1 MTDEVP
7 EVVKETNLDLTRLAK
22 LLELLG
28 SDQSGEAL
36 NAARLAHRMV
46 RGAKKTW
53 AEIIDPP
60 RKKVSPN
67 KQASDLRKGADNW
80 RAQHRKYEDELRK
93 EQRKAS
99 MEGVYDV
106 LVESILMRAFTISS
120 EDREFIVQMNRKA
133 AYSPEEKKRINEIY
147 NSAFHATRRKQ

>member
-1 MTDEVP
+1 MTDEIP

-28 SDQSGEAL
+28 SDQNGEVM
-36 NAARLAHRMV
+36 NAARAAHRMV
-46 RGAKKTW
+46 RGSKMTW
-53 AEIIDPP
+53 SEIIDPP

-67 KQASDLRKGADNW
+67 KQASDLRKGAENW
-80 RAQHRKYEDELRK
+80 RAQHKKYEAELRK

-106 LVESILMRAFTISS
+106 LAESILMRAFTISS

-133 AYSPEEKKRINEIY
+133 AYSPEEKKRINEVY
-147 NSAFHATRRKQ
+147 NRAFSTTGRK

>member
-1 MTDEVP
+1 MTDEIP
-7 EVVKETNLDLTRLAK
+7 EVTKDTNLDLTRLAK

-28 SDQSGEAL
+28 SDQNGEVM
-36 NAARLAHRMV
+36 NAARAAHRMV
-46 RGAKKTW
+46 RGSKMTW
-53 AEIIDPP
+53 SEIIDPP

-67 KQASDLRKGADNW
+67 KQASDLRKGAENW
-80 RAQHRKYEDELRK
+80 RAQHKKYEAELRK

-133 AYSPEEKKRINEIY
+133 AYSPEEKKRINEVY
-147 NSAFHATRRKQ
+147 NRAFSTTGRK

>member
-1 MTDEVP
+1 MTDEIP

-22 LLELLG
+22 FLELLG
-28 SDQSGEAL
+28 SDQSGEVL
-36 NAARLAHRMV
+36 SAARMAHRMV
-46 RGAKKTW
+46 KGSNMTW

-67 KQASDLRKGADNW
+67 KQASDLRKGAENW
-80 RAQHRKYEDELRK
+80 RAQHRKHEEELRK

-106 LVESILMRAFTISS
+106 LIESILMRAFTISS

-133 AYSPEEKKRINEIY
+133 SYTPEEKKRINLVY
-147 NSAFHATRRKQ
+147 NRAFSTAGRK

>member
-1 MTDEVP
+1 MTDEIP

-22 LLELLG
+22 FLELLG
-28 SDQSGEAL
+28 SDQSGEVL
-36 NAARLAHRMV
+36 SAARMAHRMV
-46 RGAKKTW
+46 KGSNMTW

-67 KQASDLRKGADNW
+67 KQASDLRKGAENW
-80 RAQHRKYEDELRK
+80 RAQHRKHEEELRK

-106 LVESILMRAFTISS
+106 LIESILMRAFTISS

-133 AYSPEEKKRINEIY
+133 SYTPEEKKRINFVY
-147 NSAFHATRRKQ
+147 NRAFSTAGRK

>member
-1 MTDEVP
+1 VTDEIP
-7 EVVKETNLDLTRLAK
+7 EVIKETNLDLTRLAK
-22 LLELLG
+22 LLELMG

-36 NAARLAHRMV
+36 NAARMAHRMV
-46 RGAKKTW
+46 KGAKKTW
-53 AEIIDPP
+53 SEIIDPP

-67 KQASDLRKGADNW
+67 KQASDLRKGAENW
-80 RAQHRKYEDELRK
+80 RAQHRKHEEELRK

-106 LVESILMRAFTISS
+106 LIESILMRAFTIGS

-133 AYSPEEKKRINEIY
+133 AYSPEEKKRINEVY
-147 NSAFHATRRKQ
+147 NRAFSAKGNK

>member
-1 MTDEVP
+1 MTDEIP

-22 LLELLG
+22 FLELLG
-28 SDQSGEAL
+28 SDQSGEVL
-36 NAARLAHRMV
+36 SAARMAHRMV
-46 RGAKKTW
+46 KRSNMTW

-60 RKKVSPN
+60 RKRVSPN
-67 KQASDLRKGADNW
+67 KQASDLRKGAENW
-80 RAQHRKYEDELRK
+80 RAQHRKHEEELRK

-106 LVESILMRAFTISS
+106 LIESILMRAFTISS

-133 AYSPEEKKRINEIY
+133 AYSPEEKKRINEVY
-147 NSAFHATRRKQ
+147 NRAFGAKGNK

>member
-1 MTDEVP
+1 MTDEIP

-28 SDQSGEAL
+28 SDQSGEVL
-36 NAARLAHRMV
+36 NAARMAHRMV
-46 RGAKKTW
+46 KGSRKTW
-53 AEIIDPP
+53 AEILDPP

-67 KQASDLRKGADNW
+67 KQASDLRKGAENW
-80 RAQHRKYEDELRK
+80 RAQHKKHEEELRK

-106 LVESILMRAFTISS
+106 LVESILMRAFTISK
-120 EDREFIVQMNRKA
+120 EDREFIVEMNRKA
-133 AYSPEEKKRINEIY
+133 SYTPEEKKRINEVY
-147 NSAFHATRRKQ
+147 NRAFSTTGSK

>member
-1 MTDEVP
+1 MTDEIP

-28 SDQSGEAL
+28 SDQNGEVM
-36 NAARLAHRMV
+36 NAARAAHRMV
-46 RGAKKTW
+46 RGSKMTW
-53 AEIIDPP
+53 SEIIDPP

-67 KQASDLRKGADNW
+67 KQASDLRKGAENW
-80 RAQHRKYEDELRK
+80 RAQHKKYEAELRK

-133 AYSPEEKKRINEIY
+133 AYSPEEKKRINEVY
-147 NSAFHATRRKQ
+147 NRAFSTTGRK